1 MRHHS
6 FSRAFRLFLS
16 LFLTLALGGCS
27 SFNCTPLEKHLG
39 GEENLIT
46 LAKKITN
53 DLTSKAFPPLMPM
66 QPDLPILITTFVNNE
81 NLKETSRFS
90 RILQEHI
97 TSQLVQLHYTAK
109 EIKLRETLLMQEQ
122 SGETM
127 LSRNLQETQ
136 TGQSLSAQA
145 ILVGTYSY
153 TNRVMYISARLV
165 DPKNRNIISSYD
177 YRLCM
182 DDNILAMFGLKQKP
196 SSASAVS
203 GDEVDSP
210 RGSLI
215 DSIFH

>member
-1 MRHHS
+1 
-6 FSRAFRLFLS
+6 
-16 LFLTLALGGCS
+16 
-27 SFNCTPLEKHLG
+27 
-39 GEENLIT
+39 
-46 LAKKITN
+46 
-53 DLTSKAFPPLMPM
+53 
-66 QPDLPILITTFVNNE
+66 
-81 NLKETSRFS
+81 
-90 RILQEHI
+90 
-97 TSQLVQLHYTAK
+97 
-109 EIKLRETLLMQEQ
+109 
-122 SGETM
+122 M

>member
-1 MRHHS
+1 MRSHS
-6 FSRAFRLFLS
+6 STLAFRLGL
-16 LFLTLALGGCS
+16 LFLLSFTLGGCS

-46 LAKKITN
+46 LAKYITN
-53 DLTSKAFPPLMPM
+53 GLTDQAFPPLMPM
-66 QPDLPILITTFVNNE
+66 QPDLPILVTTFVNNE

-90 RILQEHI
+90 RVLQEHI
-97 TSQLVQLHYTAK
+97 TSRLVQLHYTAK

-136 TGQSLSAQA
+136 AGQSLSAQA
-145 ILVGTYSY
+145 VLVGTYSY

-165 DPKNRNIISSYD
+165 NPKNRNIISSYD

-182 DDNILAMFGLKQKP
+182 DDNVLAMFGLKRQP
-196 SSASAVS
+196 LDINTVS
-203 GDEVDSP
+203 GDEVDQP
-210 RGSLI
+210 RDSLI
-215 DSIFH
+215 DFLFY